1 MARKV
6 KLLRITTI
14 SHSLDLLLKGQ
25 LKYIGQHGFDISI
38 ACSKDENIQQIEER
52 EEVSYFELRLTRTL
66 SPLKDLVSLF
76 RAIKLIRKLKPDI
89 VHTHSPKA
97 GIIGMIAAWVCRV
110 PVKIHTVA
118 GLPLM
123 ETVGFKRKLL
133 VQVERIAYSCADFVL
148 PNSLRQKEYIERNIY
163 QNDKVQV
170 IGKGSSNGIDLNYFN
185 PMLYDDVLI
194 SSLKS
199 KLYIDSNDIVF
210 CFVGRL
216 AHYKGVNELVRAFVD
231 INLKYPQTKLIL
243 VGPFED
249 LNPLNN
255 DTLQLINSNENI
267 ISVGHQNDIRPF
279 LAISDIFLFPSY
291 REGFPQSLMQAA
303 AMNLACIASDI
314 NGCNEIVENNK
325 TGLLVS
331 PKDAKA
337 IYQASEI
344 LLNNPELRRSFA
356 QRARKSMEDDFEQRR
371 FWDKLIQFY
380 KQALR

>member
-1 MARKV
+1 MTGKT

-38 ACSKDENIQQIEER
+38 ACSKDEKIQRIEER
-52 EEVSYFELRLTRTL
+52 EDVSYFELELTRTL
-66 SPLKDLVSLF
+66 SPLKDLISLF
-76 RAIKLIRKLKPDI
+76 KAIRLIRELKPDI

-97 GIIGMIAAWVCRV
+97 GIIGMIAAWFCRV

-123 ETVGFKRKLL
+123 EAVGFKRKLL
-133 VQVERIAYSCADFVL
+133 IQVERVAYSCADFVL

-163 QNDKVQV
+163 QNSKVQV

-185 PMLYDDVLI
+185 PMLYDDVII

-199 KLYIDSNDIVF
+199 KLDINSNDIVF

-216 AHYKGVNELVRAFVD
+216 AYYKGVNELVCAFAD
-231 INLKYPQTKLIL
+231 INLKYPHTKLIL

-255 DTLQLINSNENI
+255 DTLLVINSNENI

-303 AMNLACIASDI
+303 AMNLACIATDI

-325 TGLLVS
+325 TGLLIP
-331 PKDAKA
+331 PKDAGE
-337 IYQASEI
+337 IYRASEI

-356 QRARKSMEDDFEQRR
+356 QRARKSMESDFEQKR